1 VVLEL
6 RARGYDIHTPPNGD
20 VEVPHQISMSFDE
33 DGRLIWVE
41 V

>member
-1 VVLEL
+1 LHPL
-6 RARGYDIHTPPNGD
+6 KNHAFSRRTPPNGD
-20 VEVPHQISMSFDE
+20 VEVPQQIGMSFDE